1 MGIQRPDGPYSVE
14 MTAGPAWPGA
24 DENSYRDRA
33 DELRATL
40 RSLTSTCEQWE
51 QQRATLFNG
60 DLVWSGEAATA
71 AAAEVDKRTAAMH
84 TLQDQLRTAATKAD
98 TTAAVI
104 GAVKTQV
111 TENVETA
118 QKIIDQINNTPAATT
133 EQKSAAIQ
141 QVVTTTHGTNTAA
154 VAAGAAQLGAAPP
167 ATPLNFG
174 PTNTA
179 PPQAPAPKSPADP
192 GDKPQIPMGKEP
204 EEVERWWGSLPQETR
219 DKLLADWPEQM
230 GALDGVPVVDR
241 SIANTT
247 VMQRD
252 IDRVSEVAAARG
264 VTPEEVLAHPE
275 RYGMAGQ
282 MMDRYHNGLKT
293 KEGLGETAKQTGAD
307 TFLQVYQPE
316 AFGGDGRAAVAIG
329 DPDHAADTAVVVP
342 GTGNS
347 VGSGWLAQ
355 KDAINLY
362 NEMYNVDPDKP
373 ISVVAW
379 MGYDAPDAL
388 WDPRVG
394 TTALAR
400 EGGQLLAADVNAL
413 NATRDGAG
421 HITVFGHSYGSTTVA
436 DAAAGFGM
444 KTDDVVLV
452 GSPGTDL
459 ARSAADFHLNPGGH
473 LYVGAASSDPV
484 THLGGL
490 PQTPV
495 PGTGW
500 SVALGTDPALDGY
513 GSTRFKAEVPGL
525 TSPIGDHSQY
535 YTPRS
540 ESLYSM
546 AEIATG
552 NGDALAQH
560 DMIAR
565 HRIPLPTGLISG
577 SIDPELV
584 RLDIAKPTH

>member
-1 MGIQRPDGPYSVE
+1 M
-14 MTAGPAWPGA
+14 
-24 DENSYRDRA
+24 
-33 DELRATL
+33 
-40 RSLTSTCEQWE
+40 
-51 QQRATLFNG
+51 
-60 DLVWSGEAATA
+60 
-71 AAAEVDKRTAAMH
+71 
-84 TLQDQLRTAATKAD
+84 
-98 TTAAVI
+98 
-104 GAVKTQV
+104 
-111 TENVETA
+111 
-118 QKIIDQINNTPAATT
+118 
-133 EQKSAAIQ
+133 
-141 QVVTTTHGTNTAA
+141 
-154 VAAGAAQLGAAPP
+154 
-167 ATPLNFG
+167 
-174 PTNTA
+174 
-179 PPQAPAPKSPADP
+179 
-192 GDKPQIPMGKEP
+192 
-204 EEVERWWGSLPQETR
+204 
-219 DKLLADWPEQM
+219 
-230 GALDGVPVVDR
+230 
-241 SIANTT
+241 
-247 VMQRD
+247 
-252 IDRVSEVAAARG
+252 
-264 VTPEEVLAHPE
+264 
-275 RYGMAGQ
+275 
-282 MMDRYHNGLKT
+282 
-293 KEGLGETAKQTGAD
+293 
-307 TFLQVYQPE
+307 
-316 AFGGDGRAAVAIG
+316 
-329 DPDHAADTAVVVP
+329 VVP

-347 VGSGWLAQ
+347 VGSGWLAHD
-355 KDAINLY
+355 DAIRLY
-362 NEMYNVDPDKP
+362 NEMRLADPTA
-373 ISVVAW
+373 SRAVVAW

-500 SVALGTDPALDGY
+500 SVALGADPALDGY

>member
-1 MGIQRPDGPYSVE
+1 VGIQRPDGPYSVE